1 MKIKLLVPLNGPGGG
16 GIEGDVIEWEDEDAY
31 RFINAGYAEFV
42 PTVEETAADFAPLPE
57 IVADVVTEESVSEPV
72 VEDPAESDEAAVEAE
87 PVAEAAPVKRARKA
101 KA

>member
-1 MKIKLLVPLNGPGGG
+1 MAGGPSPAIRSTDPLMKIKLLVPLNGPGGG

-42 PTVEETAADFAPLPE
+42 P
-57 IVADVVTEESVSEPV
+57 SV
-72 VEDPAESDEAAVEAE
+72 DEAAVEAE
-87 PVAEAAPVKRARKA
+87 PVAESAPVKRTRKA